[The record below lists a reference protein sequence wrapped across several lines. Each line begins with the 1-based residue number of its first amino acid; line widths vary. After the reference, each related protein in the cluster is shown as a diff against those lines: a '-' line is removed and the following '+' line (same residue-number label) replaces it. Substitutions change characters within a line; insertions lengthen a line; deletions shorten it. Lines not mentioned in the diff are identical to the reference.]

1 MMSHNREL
9 LDILGGKY
17 RQTAKKDLLL
27 PVYGAALSLAV
38 RVIAPPVLVA
48 AWAVLVGRAA
58 GPLLLVAAALVTIAN
73 RRVPP
78 TSRAQTWLAW
88 LIGAGLTACW
98 LLDAWPVPSA
108 GLQYSL
114 RQGLTDAT
122 AGQWLPMWS
131 VARRAFEPMG
141 AWLFW
146 RIALAVALPLGTPAP
161 WSALNWRTL
170 TEIVAPLFAESIRH
184 QSDRA
189 NPEDKTPVARED
201 SAPPT
206 GVPGPGLF

>member
-1 MMSHNREL
+1 MMNREL
-9 LDILGGKY
+9 TDALGGKY
-17 RQTAKKDLLL
+17 RQTAKKDLWL

-38 RVIAPPVLVA
+38 RVLLPPILVA

-58 GPLLLVAAALVTIAN
+58 GPLVLLAAAALTAAN
-73 RRVPP
+73 QRVPP
-78 TSRAQTWLAW
+78 AQRATTWLAW
-88 LIGAGLTACW
+88 LTGAGLTACAAF
-98 LLDAWPVPSA
+98 DAWPIPAAV
-108 GLQYSL
+108 LQYSL

-122 AGQWLPMWS
+122 AGRWLPMWS
-131 VARRAFEPMG
+131 VQGRAFEPMG
-141 AWLFW
+141 SWLFW

-170 TEIVAPLFAESIRH
+170 TEIVAPLLAESIRH
-184 QSDRA
+184 QPDRA

-206 GVPGPGLF
+206 GGGGHNLF

>member
-1 MMSHNREL
+1 M
-9 LDILGGKY
+9 LGGKY
-17 RQTAKKDLLL
+17 RQTAQKDIWL

-38 RVIAPPVLVA
+38 RVIAPPLLVA
-48 AWAVLVGRAA
+48 LWAVLVGRAA
-58 GPLLLVAAALVTIAN
+58 GPLLLLAAAALTAAN

-78 TSRAQTWLAW
+78 AQRATTWLAG
-88 LIGAGLTACW
+88 LIGLGLTACW
-98 LLDAWPVPSA
+98 LLDAWPVPA
-108 GLQYSL
+108 AVLQYSL
-114 RQGLTDAT
+114 RQSLAAAT
-122 AGQWLPMWS
+122 AGHWLPMWS

-146 RIALAVALPLGTPAP
+146 RSALAVALPLGTPAP

-184 QSDRA
+184 TPERTNQ
-189 NPEDKTPVARED
+189 EDKTPVARED

-206 GVPGPGLF
+206 GGGGHSLF